1 MESIESHEVGFP
13 PFRHYLEIPS
23 GLRPECTNH
32 VWSYDFVSAKT
43 YDGRAVGCKSSSRP
57 VRSNAF
63 VFIDKTA
70 FPIQTAFPMLVL
82 QPSLRLVKENLTFTG
97 EDSPHRSDAEY
108 HVACAHFERELT
120 LLLKAVA
127 SFS

>member
-1 MESIESHEVGFP
+1 MNQGHGNDRVWKALKAMKSASH
-13 PFRHYLEIPS
+13 PS
-23 GLRPECTNH
+23 GTI
-32 VWSYDFVSAKT
+32 WK
-43 YDGRAVGCKSSSRP
+43 
-57 VRSNAF
+57 AF
-63 VFIDKTA
+63 L
-70 FPIQTAFPMLVL
+70 MLVL

-97 EDSPHRSDAEY
+97 EASRHRSDAEY